1 MRRCSKR
8 LRQQF
13 IDCNRS
19 LHLHLGSVFLYL
31 RTICTCN
38 TWHFCLHCLR
48 IVPLGLWSLPMHS
61 FTLFLR
67 CSKKD
72 TDYVLPATN
81 ALSSR
86 SARLAALRELC
97 SVAASSYK
105 SLKKQ
110 QNMMKSLFGATQRS
124 SNPTY
129 AYTPNLPPT
138 EQVSSEHLGTPP
150 PAHPTYA
157 YNSKSPAE
165 QVLEEHLGKPPPST
179 PDGMTLVQ
187 VNNQTHIF
195 NTLENYTS
203 KWPLGFQGCY
213 RCGSIATKQGCTPR
227 ERYPAFTSCSLS
239 DFFKEL
245 HTHKPNLR

>member
-1 MRRCSKR
+1 MALLPSLPEDCS
-8 LRQQF
+8 
-13 IDCNRS
+13 
-19 LHLHLGSVFLYL
+19 
-31 RTICTCN
+31 T
-38 TWHFCLHCLR
+38 
-48 IVPLGLWSLPMHS
+48 WSLVPSHAFFHALSPMLQE
-61 FTLFLR
+61 TIE
-67 CSKKD
+67 D

-110 QNMMKSLFGATQRS
+110 QNMMKYLFGATQRS

-157 YNSKSPAE
+157 YNSKSRPAE
-165 QVLEEHLGKPPPST
+165 QVLEEHFGKPPPSA

-203 KWPLGFQGCY
+203 KWPLGLQGCC